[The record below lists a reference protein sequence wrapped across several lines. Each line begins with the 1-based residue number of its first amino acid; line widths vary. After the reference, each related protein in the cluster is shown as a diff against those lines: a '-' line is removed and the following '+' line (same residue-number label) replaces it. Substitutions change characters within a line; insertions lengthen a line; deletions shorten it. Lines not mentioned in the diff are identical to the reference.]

1 MERPLLSARAEAF
14 PAGLRVLVV
23 DDDPTWLKILEKMLR
38 KCSYEVTTCSLATDA
53 LSMLRE
59 RKDKFDI
66 VISDVNMPDMDG
78 FKLLEHVGLEMDLP
92 VIMMSIDGETS
103 RVMKGVQHG
112 ACDYLLKP
120 VRMKEL
126 KNIWQHVYRK
136 KMHELKEIQTHYNNE
151 DINILRYGSE
161 DLDDRNLTDGITN
174 ISSARK
180 RKDVDYKEFGDQ
192 EFGDSSRLKKARVV
206 WSVDLHQKF
215 VNAVNQIGLDKVGP
229 KKILDLMNVPGLTR
243 ENVASHLQKYRLY
256 LSRLQKQSEDS
267 TSGGNMPS
275 DLVNNDN
282 VANFELTS
290 STNMQQCS
298 EHTKFVGTS
307 ENLVQGIID
316 DAHVGDIKKIVP
328 VQVIEGEKGLI
339 SDIPSSQNVNSV
351 PQLSALFSFKGMTPG
366 VEEKAREPT
375 TPKHQTLHDGAPRMQ
390 FMHYPGQG
398 NCTMLDDYSYLSSS
412 DQDHQ
417 VSFSLSSSSPVIS
430 TTVTNEKDMKD
441 LSEMKP
447 VPTDQRN
454 AHFAVIP
461 PVACMTGSVSLQI
474 KHGMVH
480 SQDAG
485 AICKLDGSPNTKGF
499 STEQIDNQECLPLT
513 CEFSPKSE
521 AELDS
526 LPGDL
531 HLCSIQKFG
540 CFEDVGFGGAENFED
555 IISTPDTQVQNDWYI
570 SSELS
575 SDYLYETVDYPLI
588 DECLFA

>member
-1 MERPLLSARAEAF
+1 MERPLFSVRAEAF

-59 RKDKFDI
+59 QKDKFDI

-192 EFGDSSRLKKARVV
+192 EFGDPSRLKKARVV

-243 ENVASHLQKYRLY
+243 ENVASHLQYRLY

-275 DLVNNDN
+275 DLINNDN

-298 EHTKFVGTS
+298 EHTKHVGTS
-307 ENLVQGIID
+307 ENLVPGIIA
-316 DAHVGDIKKIVP
+316 DAHIGDIKKIVP
-328 VQVIEGEKGLI
+328 VQGIESEKGLI
-339 SDIPSSQNVNSV
+339 SDSPISQNFNNV
-351 PQLSALFSFKGMTPG
+351 PRLSALFSFKGMTPG
-366 VEEKAREPT
+366 IEEKAREPT
-375 TPKHQTLHDGAPRMQ
+375 TSKHQTLHDGAPRMQ
-390 FMHYPGQG
+390 CMHYPGQG
-398 NCTMLDDYSYLSSS
+398 NCGMLDDYSYLSSS

-417 VSFSLSSSSPVIS
+417 VSFNLCSSSPVIS
-430 TTVTNEKDMKD
+430 ATVTNEKDMKD

-454 AHFAVIP
+454 AHFAAIP
-461 PVACMTGSVSLQI
+461 QVACMTGSVSLQI

-485 AICKLDGSPNTKGF
+485 AICKLDGSPNTKGC
-499 STEQIDNQECLPLT
+499 STEQIDNQECFPLT

-540 CFEDVGFGGAENFED
+540 CFEDVGFGGAENFQD

-570 SSELS
+570 SSELNN
-575 SDYLYETVDYPLI
+575 DYLYETVDYPLI